1 MVIEDLLLDTEAGGD
16 KEAVEALL
24 AMAHML
30 ISGQPDNAIIPVNE
44 SVLEHSSHIPEQQ
57 LVSDGVDNEDSSSSS
72 VASSVSMSAPMM
84 SPKCSM
90 YKTSRK
96 QMINTP
102 YSVSPAKL
110 PGLKSFIEAKF
121 I

>member
-1 MVIEDLLLDTEAGGD
+1 MVIEDLLLDIEAGGD

-30 ISGQPDNAIIPVNE
+30 VSGQLDNASIPVNE
-44 SVLEHSSHIPEQQ
+44 SVLEHSSHILEQQ

-72 VASSVSMSAPMM
+72 VASSVSTHDD
-84 SPKCSM
+84 PKCSM
-90 YKTSRK
+90 YKTSRM
-96 QMINTP
+96 QMIHTP

-110 PGLKSFIEAKF
+110 PGLKNFIETKF